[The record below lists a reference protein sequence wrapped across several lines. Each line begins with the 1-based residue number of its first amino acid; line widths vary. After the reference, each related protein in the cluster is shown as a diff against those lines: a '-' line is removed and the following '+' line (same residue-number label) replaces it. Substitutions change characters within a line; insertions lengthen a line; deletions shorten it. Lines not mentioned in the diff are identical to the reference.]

1 MEATP
6 KEATMTLAFRV
17 VAVSL
22 TLSVLVASV
31 PLAAAQQPAQ
41 PQPEVFK
48 ETMKDP
54 GPTERLP
61 GDFQLSEGWY
71 SVAAF
76 VFSGFLIP
84 GRMVTCALGS
94 GVGVAVLVLTI
105 GTQPRAAMA
114 AVEEGCGGKWIVR
127 GEDLMR
133 DRPPITQPGNR

>member
-1 MEATP
+1 M

-22 TLSVLVASV
+22 MLSIFVAGV
-31 PLAAAQQPAQ
+31 PLAAAQQPGQ

-61 GDFQLSEGWY
+61 GDFALNEGWY

-76 VFSGFLIP
+76 VFTGFLIP
-84 GRMVTCALGS
+84 GRLVTCTLGT
-94 GVGVAVLVLTI
+94 GVGVVVLVLTI
-105 GTQPRAAMA
+105 GTQPRAAMVA
-114 AVEEGCGGKWIVR
+114 IEEGCGGKWIVR

-133 DRPPITQPGNR
+133 DRPPITQAGGR